1 MTEAVDS
8 VMMNIGAFFAIAG
21 GIIMMLFIVGM
32 VGYLV
37 ALLWIIACNKWR
49 AICRAESLIFEY
61 RKNRKDFL
69 RWMSKVDTIAA
80 EKKAADVRPVVRGR
94 WVKQRND
101 PLDGD
106 FYCSACHSRID
117 IETGLETP
125 IGRGLFFCPHCG
137 ADMREET
144 NCE

>member
-1 MTEAVDS
+1 MTEAVDG

-21 GIIMMLFIVGM
+21 GIIMMLFVVGM

-37 ALLWIIACNKWR
+37 ALLWISACNKWR

-69 RWMSKVDTIAA
+69 RWMSKADTIAA

-94 WVKQRND
+94 W
-101 PLDGD
+101 LHETEIEGHACGE
-106 FYCSACHSRID
+106 CSVCHKIRVID
-117 IETGLETP
+117 N
-125 IGRGLFFCPHCG
+125 FCPSCG
-137 ADMREET
+137 ADMRGGGGDGEKD
-144 NCE
+144 